1 MRRVVVSES
10 WKITQIKQAD
20 GTWWNIKIER
30 VTGR

>member
-1 MRRVVVSES
+1 MRRVVVSEG